1 MKHFSLKFKLS
12 GGLFLKYLVSEM
24 AVLGVV
30 IPLNGVAQGAPC
42 KLATEVGAST
52 KVTKKNLLINRLTL
66 GCKLLSDVDRNIQ
79 DTILKRLAS
88 DIALERTGY
97 KQGLFPYLKSTVKF
111 VPTIVV
117 SRTWKDMNEDA
128 ELFQMSKDIVCFYG
142 QNEKG
147 ETMYFRAVYTDNSHF
162 TKDMNPKMYRANV
175 ELFGQEFADKLIEK
189 IRSAKGTESWSIGLG
204 GLRYEEVEFARNHSD
219 DGMFFALVRDR
230 YSFPVICFFLR
241 QKSVLLS

>member
-1 MKHFSLKFKLS
+1 M
-12 GGLFLKYLVSEM
+12 
-24 AVLGVV
+24 
-30 IPLNGVAQGAPC
+30 
-42 KLATEVGAST
+42 ATEVGAST

-117 SRTWKDMNEDA
+117 SRTWKDMNEYA

-147 ETMYFRAVYTDNSHF
+147 ETMCFRAVYTDNSHF
-162 TKDMNPKMYRANV
+162 TKDTNPKMYRANV
-175 ELFGQEFADKLIEK
+175 ELFGQEFADSL
-189 IRSAKGTESWSIGLG
+189 
-204 GLRYEEVEFARNHSD
+204 
-219 DGMFFALVRDR
+219 
-230 YSFPVICFFLR
+230 
-241 QKSVLLS
+241 

>member
-12 GGLFLKYLVSEM
+12 EGLFLKYLVSEM

-52 KVTKKNLLINRLTL
+52 KVTKKNLLINWLTL

-79 DTILKRLAS
+79 DILKRLAS

-117 SRTWKDMNEDA
+117 SRT
-128 ELFQMSKDIVCFYG
+128 
-142 QNEKG
+142 
-147 ETMYFRAVYTDNSHF
+147 
-162 TKDMNPKMYRANV
+162 
-175 ELFGQEFADKLIEK
+175 
-189 IRSAKGTESWSIGLG
+189 
-204 GLRYEEVEFARNHSD
+204 
-219 DGMFFALVRDR
+219 
-230 YSFPVICFFLR
+230 
-241 QKSVLLS
+241 

>member
-24 AVLGVV
+24 AVLGV
-30 IPLNGVAQGAPC
+30 VAQGAPC

-128 ELFQMSKDIVCFYG
+128 ELFQ
-142 QNEKG
+142 
-147 ETMYFRAVYTDNSHF
+147 
-162 TKDMNPKMYRANV
+162 
-175 ELFGQEFADKLIEK
+175 
-189 IRSAKGTESWSIGLG
+189 
-204 GLRYEEVEFARNHSD
+204 
-219 DGMFFALVRDR
+219 R
-230 YSFPVICFFLR
+230 YSLFLWA
-241 QKSVLLS
+241 K